1 MRDRFARLP
10 EVPLGADVGP
20 DAEVHVEAGVGDG
33 LDERGQVLAAL
44 EVVLPLSVTALPRQT
59 YSVV

>member
-1 MRDRFARLP
+1 MILQQPCRVAA
-10 EVPLGADVGP
+10 EIPLGADVGP

-44 EVVLPLSVTALPRQT
+44 EVVLPYTLCR
-59 YSVV
+59 